1 MSVYK
6 RRPESFNELIAPF
19 SKEIRAVALGLR
31 RMIRETLP
39 NAEENIYGGLMVA
52 QALYSIGGPA
62 KVVCG
67 IQPDKIQCRLFLHNV
82 ADVKLHGIKIEGTGK
97 HARHVKVKELN
108 KENKK
113 ALSRLIGEA
122 FKRSR
127 LAKTGG

>member
-1 MSVYK
+1 M
-6 RRPESFNELIAPF
+6 LAPF
-19 SKEIRAVALGLR
+19 PKEIRTIALGLR

-39 NAEENIYGGLMVA
+39 EPEENIYGGLMVA
-52 QALYSIGGPA
+52 NALYSIGGPA
-62 KVVCG
+62 KVICG

-82 ADVKLHGIKIEGTGK
+82 ADVKFPGIKIEGTGK

-122 FKRSR
+122 FNRSG
-127 LAKTGG
+127 LANTEK

>member
-6 RRPESFNELIAPF
+6 RKPESFNEMIAPF
-19 SKEIRAVALGLR
+19 LKEIRSVALGLR
-31 RMIRETLP
+31 RMIRESLP
-39 NAEENIYGGLMVA
+39 ESEENINGGLIVA
-52 QALYSIGGPA
+52 IALNSIGGPA

-67 IQPDKIQCRLFLHNV
+67 IQPDKNQCRLFLHNV
-82 ADVKLHGIKIEGTGK
+82 ADVKLPGVKIEGTGK

-122 FKRSR
+122 YKRSG
-127 LAKTGG
+127 LAKKEG